1 MSSESSWIDFTAG
14 WISGGI
20 STLAIQPVD
29 TILTRMQAN
38 VSIHQSQ
45 NIIPSSSSSATLNK
59 VAATQVSS
67 ATTSAATTAA
77 MAVRPTSIFRSMI
90 SNFGITSLWRGSSA
104 MIGAVPIQNAVLMTG
119 YGYGKRWTT
128 GSDDDDVE
136 NNDSSSSRSDVL
148 LGVFMGG
155 CVGGILQSF
164 VMSPIELIKVS
175 QQVIGKSGLAATSS
189 VISGLFKPTTFT
201 SSSYSSSSS
210 SGGGGGRGST
220 TTISAWR
227 GLGATLLR
235 DGIPHGVWFAS
246 YEYAKVE
253 LTKYKQQN
261 DINNNND
268 NERKSSSTTEDEIV
282 IPMLSGAFAATTAWG
297 IGYPFDLIKTRI
309 QAGTSTGGI
318 ISTAKDIIKES
329 SSSDGGSHAFY
340 GLYRGFGLKLIRSIP
355 ASAIGFLVYE
365 TAAKAL
371 SSKV

>member
-45 NIIPSSSSSATLNK
+45 NIIPSTSSATLNK

-67 ATTSAATTAA
+67 ATTTAATTAA
-77 MAVRPTSIFRSMI
+77 MEVRPTSIFRGMI

-128 GSDDDDVE
+128 GSDDDDNDDAVE
-136 NNDSSSSRSDVL
+136 NNSDVL

-201 SSSYSSSSS
+201 SSSNISSSSS
-210 SGGGGGRGST
+210 RSSGGGRGSTT

-235 DGIPHGVWFAS
+235 DG
-246 YEYAKVE
+246 
-253 LTKYKQQN
+253 
-261 DINNNND
+261 
-268 NERKSSSTTEDEIV
+268 
-282 IPMLSGAFAATTAWG
+282 
-297 IGYPFDLIKTRI
+297 
-309 QAGTSTGGI
+309 
-318 ISTAKDIIKES
+318 
-329 SSSDGGSHAFY
+329 
-340 GLYRGFGLKLIRSIP
+340 
-355 ASAIGFLVYE
+355 
-365 TAAKAL
+365 
-371 SSKV
+371 

>member
-1 MSSESSWIDFTAG
+1 
-14 WISGGI
+14 
-20 STLAIQPVD
+20 
-29 TILTRMQAN
+29 
-38 VSIHQSQ
+38 
-45 NIIPSSSSSATLNK
+45 
-59 VAATQVSS
+59 
-67 ATTSAATTAA
+67 
-77 MAVRPTSIFRSMI
+77 
-90 SNFGITSLWRGSSA
+90 

-136 NNDSSSSRSDVL
+136 SNDDSSSSRSDVL

-175 QQVIGKSGLAATSS
+175 QQVIGKSGLAATTS
-189 VISGLFKPTTFT
+189 VISGLFKPT
-201 SSSYSSSSS
+201 SSSNSNI
-210 SGGGGGRGST
+210 SGGRAS
-220 TTISAWR
+220 TISAWR

-246 YEYAKVE
+246 YEYAKVKM
-253 LTKYKQQN
+253 TKNKQQN

-268 NERKSSSTTEDEIV
+268 DERRSTTTEDEIV

-329 SSSDGGSHAFY
+329 SSSDNGGSRAFY

-371 SSKV
+371 SSRV